1 MKRSDLIRNLAGA
14 VCDVVRDH
22 PTRVA
27 FDGVDAAGKTTLAN
41 EVAIALEGCGR
52 QIIRASIDGF
62 HNPKIVRRRDDSA
75 EGYFR
80 CSFNYPALIDSLLA
94 PLGPNGS
101 RVFRRA
107 VFDFRADTEID
118 AEQEIA
124 TPNAILLLDG
134 VFLLR
139 HELRDYWDLAIFV
152 EADFATTVARAEVR
166 DRKLFGDATA
176 VRQRYESRYV
186 PGQKLYFE
194 QEQPRQFAD
203 LVVIN
208 NNFDNPRLER
218 NTGRTIPG

>member
-14 VCDVVRDH
+14 VCDAVRDY

-41 EVAIALEGCGR
+41 EVAIGLEGCGR

-62 HNPKIVRRRDDSA
+62 HNPKAIRRQDDSA

-80 CSFNYPALIDSLLA
+80 YSFNYPALIDSLLA

-107 VFDFRADTEID
+107 VFDFRADTGID

-152 EADFATTVARAEVR
+152 EADFATTVSRAEVR
-166 DRKLFGDATA
+166 DSKLFGDVTA

-186 PGQKLYFE
+186 PGQKLYLE
-194 QEQPRQFAD
+194 QEQPRQCAD
-203 LVVIN
+203 FVVIN
-208 NNFDNPRLER
+208 NSFDNPSLER
-218 NTGRTIPG
+218 KTGRTISG